1 MEELRLDRLERLF
14 RAALMHPPEERE
26 HFLEAACTDDIELR
40 AEVLSL
46 LQSDQQAEEQSFLN
60 KSITDVI
67 NLEKVIEEKGA
78 NPEKMVDR
86 EIGPYR
92 VLRFLGHGGM
102 GDVFLAVRDEPF
114 RHHVALKIIRRGMDT
129 DEVIRR
135 FEMERQIL
143 ASLNHPNMARLY
155 DGGVT
160 DDGVPYF
167 AMEYVD
173 GTPIV
178 QWCDSRGM
186 GLDDRLR
193 LFQDVCNAV
202 HHAHQ
207 NLIIHR
213 DLKPSNILVTKEGIP
228 KLLDFGIAKLLNP
241 NLGPLDAPITRTEI
255 RAMTPEYASPEQVR
269 GESLTTVSDVYSLGM
284 ILYELLAGQAPYRL
298 VRRTSEEILS
308 VVCEQEPELPSTV
321 VVRNEEG
328 KQPAATVAGKRG
340 ISPDQLSK
348 RLRGDLDNIVSMA
361 LRKEP
366 ERRYSSAQQLAN
378 DIERYLTGEPVIAHK
393 NSRSYR
399 IKKFIQRNR
408 IQTISGMIILLLLVA
423 ATGLTI
429 YQSNQIAKQ
438 RDRAQLEAERGASVT
453 EFLVSLFRAADPTYS
468 PGDTLT
474 VRELLASG
482 AERVETEL
490 ANQPEIQATLYDV
503 IGTAYLNLGRFKLAE
518 SLFERGLALQRKLH
532 SEGKEFGAAL
542 YNLGFAKEMLSN
554 YSDAE
559 KLYREFLTVSQE
571 LSGKVSTP
579 YVIGLFHLGSVV
591 HISGRTEEANQLFD
605 EWEKLHDQLED
616 RSDPELAEVTF
627 GMTKVCF
634 ARKEYAKAERYIRE
648 VLDAARKTYGEK
660 HPNVSSALSMLSS
673 IQVAVGEN
681 VEAEETIRE
690 SLKMLQELYPE
701 GHQEI
706 ALAYGILA
714 EILEQQKKLSE
725 AEEYFIKS
733 IQLQEKMVGENHQ
746 NTSLAKAELGRFYGH
761 QKRYAESEEWYRDA
775 HDSYAG
781 AYGQDN
787 LMTILL
793 RKSLAEA
800 MIMQGKKE
808 KAAEILKRDYATLLR
823 DRGADYTTTK
833 EVKEMLENLQ
843 KQ

>member
-1 MEELRLDRLERLF
+1 
-14 RAALMHPPEERE
+14 
-26 HFLEAACTDDIELR
+26 
-40 AEVLSL
+40 
-46 LQSDQQAEEQSFLN
+46 
-60 KSITDVI
+60 
-67 NLEKVIEEKGA
+67 
-78 NPEKMVDR
+78 
-86 EIGPYR
+86 
-92 VLRFLGHGGM
+92 M
-102 GDVFLAVRDEPF
+102 GVE
-114 RHHVALKIIRRGMDT
+114 
-129 DEVIRR
+129 
-135 FEMERQIL
+135 
-143 ASLNHPNMARLY
+143 
-155 DGGVT
+155 
-160 DDGVPYF
+160 
-167 AMEYVD
+167 
-173 GTPIV
+173 
-178 QWCDSRGM
+178 
-186 GLDDRLR
+186 DRLR

-321 VVRNEEG
+321 VVRSEEG
-328 KQPAATVAGKRG
+328 KQPPTTVAGKRG
-340 ISPDQLSK
+340 VSPDQLSK

-399 IKKFIQRNR
+399 VKKFIQRNR
-408 IQTISGMIILLLLVA
+408 IQTISGGIILLLLIA

-429 YQSNQIAKQ
+429 YQSNQIAQQ
-438 RDRAQLEAERGASVT
+438 RDRAQLEAERGTSVT

-490 ANQPEIQATLYDV
+490 ADQPEIQATLFDV
-503 IGTAYLNLGRFKLAE
+503 IGTAYLNLGRYKLAE
-518 SLFERGLALQRKLH
+518 SLLGRGLALQRKLGV
-532 SEGKEFGAAL
+532 EGKEFGRTL
-542 YNLGFAKEMLSN
+542 YNLGLTNELLSN
-554 YSDAE
+554 YSEAE
-559 KLYREFLTVSQE
+559 KLYREFLDVSQRLE
-571 LSGKVSTP
+571 GEGSAP

-591 HISGRTEEANQLFD
+591 HTGGRTEEANQLFD
-605 EWEKLHDQLED
+605 EWEKLYDRLED
-616 RSDPELAEVTF
+616 RSNPELIEVAF

-634 ARKEYAKAERYIRE
+634 ARKEYVKADRYIRE
-648 VLDAARKTYGEK
+648 VLDAARKAYGEK
-660 HPNVSSALSMLSS
+660 HPNVSSALNMLSS
-673 IQVAVGEN
+673 IQVAAGEN
-681 VEAEETIRE
+681 LQAEETIRE
-690 SLKMLQELYPE
+690 SLTMLQELYPD

-714 EILEQQKKLSE
+714 EILEQQKKFNE
-725 AEEYFIKS
+725 AEEYFIKA
-733 IQLQEKMVGENHQ
+733 IELQERVVGVNHQ
-746 NTSLAKAELGRFYGH
+746 NTLLAKAELGRFYGH
-761 QKRYAESEEWYRDA
+761 QKRYVESEKWYRK
-775 HDSYAG
+775 
-781 AYGQDN
+781 AYDGYVGILGQEN

-793 RKSLAEA
+793 HKSLAEA
-800 MIMQGKKE
+800 MVKGGKRE
-808 KAAEILKRDYATLLR
+808 EGIEMLKKDYATLVR
-823 DRGADYTTTK
+823 DRGVDYVVAK
-833 EVKEMLENLQ
+833 EVKEMLEDFQ
-843 KQ
+843 KP